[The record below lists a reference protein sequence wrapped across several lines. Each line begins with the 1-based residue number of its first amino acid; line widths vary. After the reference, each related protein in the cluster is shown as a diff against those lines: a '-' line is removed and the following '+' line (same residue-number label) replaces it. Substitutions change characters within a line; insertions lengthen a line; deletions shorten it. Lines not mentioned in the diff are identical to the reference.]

1 MTAKRGAKPNPSLVP
16 VAAPLDDELLS
27 ERRQQLTEMR
37 SVEQAY
43 SEDRDLVNQLLGQT
57 QMARSFARFADVVSL
72 TKLKQIKESKL
83 YRALAGKKWVDPDGN
98 EIADVG
104 TFDGF
109 CQALGLSRSKVDED
123 LNNLAAFGEDALK
136 QLSAIGVGYRELR
149 QYRRLPDDSR
159 EALIEAAK
167 SGDKDQLLDLAE
179 ELIARQSKEREALQ
193 AEAAELKADLQSK
206 DDVAATKTER
216 IQQLEEDLAKARRQ
230 AKAAT
235 PDATLALLRTR
246 LTEALQAVEST
257 IAADGDVSSLRR
269 WTSEIVELAEA
280 NGVDVMPWLAGVFA
294 QVERTLWAIR
304 DEFMIPPVAVGN
316 PAVEARMSLGEE
328 G

>member
-43 SEDRDLVNQLLGQT
+43 SEERDLVNQLLGQVQAAESIRKISRT
-57 QMARSFARFADVVSL
+57 IGVS
-72 TKLKQIKESKL
+72 KIAFVKENKL
-83 YRALAGKKWVDPDGN
+83 YRALAGKRTPNGSEFSGTWEEFCELIGMS
-98 EIADVG
+98 ADK
-104 TFDGF
+104 
-109 CQALGLSRSKVDED
+109 ADED
-123 LNNLAAFGEDALK
+123 IKNLRSFGEDALESMS
-136 QLSAIGVGYRELR
+136 QMGIGYRDMR
-149 QYRRLPDDSR
+149 AFRRLPDDSR

-193 AEAAELKADLQSK
+193 AAAAELKADLQSK

-269 WTSEIVELAEA
+269 WTSEIVELADA

-294 QVERTLWAIR
+294 QVERTLWSIR